1 MTGALHINVWLSQ
14 IASVMRLE
22 LRKSFFARRGL
33 WIYLLAFGP
42 ALLYLIHA
50 VDVTRDHEHR
60 QALLKS
66 HPVDAAA
73 LHSIQR
79 GMTTGDVIALLG
91 EPYQQTEFR
100 RRGPYA
106 FAVYRY
112 TDGES
117 DFSIL
122 IREGLVQ
129 AVNQQDRCNL
139 EKDSAIFATVFQ
151 FFYLRLAVFFGC
163 VGIFTNLFR
172 GEMLDKSLHF
182 YLLAPMRREVLL
194 AGKYLAGLSA
204 AVVIFTLGTAAQ
216 IAALSWHFEPGQVAA
231 YMHGS
236 GWSDIAAYL
245 GVTALACAGYGS
257 IFLAAGLVFRN
268 PIFPATA
275 VMLWESINLF
285 LPGALKQISV
295 IYYLQALCP
304 TVAAPESDINP
315 LLRMLI
321 STSEP
326 PPAWLAV
333 AGLMLVT
340 LAVLAVAAMRARRLE
355 INYGT
360 E

>member
-1 MTGALHINVWLSQ
+1 MTKLWLAQ
-14 IASVMRLE
+14 VASVMRLE
-22 LRKSFFARRGL
+22 LKKSFFARRGL

-50 VDVTRDHEHR
+50 IDVTRDHEHR

-66 HPVDAAA
+66 HPVETSTLQLIEPRMPEEKVLA
-73 LHSIQR
+73 L
-79 GMTTGDVIALLG
+79 VG
-91 EPYQQTEFR
+91 EPYQRDTFR
-100 RRGPYA
+100 FGRRQLA
-106 FAVYRY
+106 TFTRLHY
-112 TDGES
+112 TDGDS
-117 DFSIL
+117 DYSIG
-122 IREGLVQ
+122 I
-129 AVNQQDRCNL
+129 VNGVVARIDRQDRCNV

-163 VGIFTNLFR
+163 VGIFMNLFR

-194 AGKYLAGLSA
+194 AGKYFAGLFA
-204 AVVIFTLGTAAQ
+204 AVVIFTLGTALQ

-231 YMHGS
+231 YMHAT
-236 GWSDIAAYL
+236 GWSDIASYL

-257 IFLAAGLVFRN
+257 IFLAAGLVFKN
-268 PIFPATA
+268 PIIPATA
-275 VMLWESINLF
+275 VMLWEGINLF
-285 LPGALKQISV
+285 LPAALKKISV

-315 LLRMLI
+315 LLRLLI
-321 STSEP
+321 SSAEP
-326 PPAWLAV
+326 PAAWLALTGLAV
-333 AGLMLVT
+333 VTLIVLAIAGL
-340 LAVLAVAAMRARRLE
+340 RARQLE

>member
-1 MTGALHINVWLSQ
+1 MSVIFSQ

-33 WIYLLAFGP
+33 WIYILAFGP

-50 VDVTRDHEHR
+50 IDVTRDHEHR

-66 HPVDAAA
+66 HPVDTLA
-73 LHSIQR
+73 LRSIQP
-79 GMTTGDVIALLG
+79 GMREEQVEAELG
-91 EPYQQTEFR
+91 EPYQKNEFGR
-100 RRGPYA
+100 RRGGSQ
-106 FAVYRY
+106 FSSYRY

-117 DFSIL
+117 DFTIF
-122 IREGLVQ
+122 IVDGTVRRINE
-129 AVNQQDRCNL
+129 QDRCNVT
-139 EKDSAIFATVFQ
+139 KDSAIFATVFQ

-194 AGKYLAGLSA
+194 AGKYLAGLLA
-204 AVVIFTLGTAAQ
+204 AVVIFTTGTALQ

-236 GWSDIAAYL
+236 GWSDIASYL

-257 IFLAAGLVFRN
+257 IFLATGLLFRN
-268 PIFPATA
+268 PIVPATV

-285 LPGALKQISV
+285 LPATLKKISV
-295 IYYLQALCP
+295 IFYLQSLCP
-304 TVAAPESDINP
+304 TVAAPESDTPP
-315 LLRMLI
+315 LLRLLI
-321 STSEP
+321 SSTEA
-326 PPAWLAV
+326 PPAWLSI
-333 AGLMLVT
+333 AGLMGVT
-340 LAVLAVAAMRARRLE
+340 LVVLAVAAMRARRLE

>member
-1 MTGALHINVWLSQ
+1 MTKLWLAQ
-14 IASVMRLE
+14 VASVMRLE
-22 LRKSFFARRGL
+22 LKKSFFARRGL

-50 VDVTRDHEHR
+50 IDVTRDHEHR

-66 HPVDAAA
+66 HPVETSTLQLIEPRMPEEKVLA
-73 LHSIQR
+73 L
-79 GMTTGDVIALLG
+79 VG
-91 EPYQQTEFR
+91 EPYQRDTFR
-100 RRGPYA
+100 FGRRQLA
-106 FAVYRY
+106 TFTRLHY
-112 TDGES
+112 TDGDS
-117 DFSIL
+117 DYSIG
-122 IREGLVQ
+122 I
-129 AVNQQDRCNL
+129 VNGVVARIDRQDRCNV

-163 VGIFTNLFR
+163 VGIFMNLFR

-194 AGKYLAGLSA
+194 AGKYFAGLFA
-204 AVVIFTLGTAAQ
+204 AVVIFTLGTALQ

-231 YMHGS
+231 YMHAT
-236 GWSDIAAYL
+236 GWSDIASYL

-257 IFLAAGLVFRN
+257 IFLAAGLVFKN
-268 PIFPATA
+268 PIIPATA
-275 VMLWESINLF
+275 VMLWEGINLF
-285 LPGALKQISV
+285 LPAALKKISV

-315 LLRMLI
+315 LLRLLI
-321 STSEP
+321 SSAEP
-326 PPAWLAV
+326 PAAWLALTGLAVVTLIVLAV
-333 AGLMLVT
+333 AGL
-340 LAVLAVAAMRARRLE
+340 RARQLE